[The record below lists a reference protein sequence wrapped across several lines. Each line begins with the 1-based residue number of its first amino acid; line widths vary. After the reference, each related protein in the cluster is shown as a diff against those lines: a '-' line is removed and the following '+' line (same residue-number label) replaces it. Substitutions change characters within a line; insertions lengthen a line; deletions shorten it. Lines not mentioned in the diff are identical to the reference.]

1 MSRVTEI
8 EIWYSLHGTLRLNHQ
23 IWPTMPDPP
32 LLLNFRGIEVLA
44 LSLSGPYVP
53 DEHAPRLEDMVQALD
68 WLETRLADGKKIR
81 Q

>member
-8 EIWYSLHGTLRLNHQ
+8 EIWYSLHGTLRLNH
-23 IWPTMPDPP
+23 
-32 LLLNFRGIEVLA
+32 FRGIEVLA